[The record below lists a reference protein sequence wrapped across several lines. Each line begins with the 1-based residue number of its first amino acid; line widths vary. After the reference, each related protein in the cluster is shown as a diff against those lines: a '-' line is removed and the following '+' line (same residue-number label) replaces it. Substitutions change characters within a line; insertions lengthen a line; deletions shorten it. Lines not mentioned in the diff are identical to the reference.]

1 MIATQAEA
9 ERLAQEKADAEA
21 KEKEEADR
29 IAAEKVGARVENN
42 Q

>member
-29 IAAEKVGARVENN
+29 IAAEKVVACVENN